1 MKNCIG
7 CDNMLSEDATYCYVC
22 NTAQAAGFN
31 EFEAKPK
38 HDDTFLKILCGFT
51 FAGALLHFVTLPMG
65 WKSMAQMPDT
75 DPTLILGLNT
85 LIILGKLTGA
95 IFMIRKKLLGL
106 HIYTGA
112 SGIGIVST
120 LVMTMKLTQY
130 LNGMFSGLISFG
142 LLLFPILFLIL
153 YWLPV
158 NRKVLS

>member
-22 NTAQAAGFN
+22 NTAQTAGFN

-38 HDDTFLKILCGFT
+38 PDATFLKILCAFIVAAT
-51 FAGALLHFVTLPMG
+51 LIHFISLPASWITMAG
-65 WKSMAQMPDT
+65 MPDT
-75 DPTLILGLNT
+75 DPTIILGIST
-85 LIILGKLTGA
+85 FVIIGKLTGA
-95 IFMIRKKLLGL
+95 IFMLRKKLLGL

-112 SGIGIVST
+112 SVIGIVSS

-142 LLLFPILFLIL
+142 IVLFPVLFLIL

-158 NRKVLS
+158 NRRVLS